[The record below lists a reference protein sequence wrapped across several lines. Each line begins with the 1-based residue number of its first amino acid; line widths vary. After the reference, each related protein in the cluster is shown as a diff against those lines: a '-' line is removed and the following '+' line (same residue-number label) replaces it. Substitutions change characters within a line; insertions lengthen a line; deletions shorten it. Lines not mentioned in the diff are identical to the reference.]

1 MRTVGEVSQ
10 TPTGKITFTA
20 AAIACIALG
29 LWSIRGFI
37 HGSDA
42 IDAANTRIFIDADSL
57 QSFKYTVTPT
67 TSIPVRSPYSGN
79 LSGYPAELCYWTADG
94 QIKDDPTPVLLNSF
108 LHPGSHDPTFCPDC
122 GRLVVAHNPK
132 PRPGDRPPPTRAEY
146 YAQRGMTP

>member
-67 TSIPVRSPYSGN
+67 TSIPVRFAVFGESVR
-79 LSGYPAELCYWTADG
+79 LSRRA
-94 QIKDDPTPVLLNSF
+94 VLLDSGWPNQ
-108 LHPGSHDPTFCPDC
+108 GRPDAC
-122 GRLVVAHNPK
+122 VIEFFSASRLA
-132 PRPGDRPPPTRAEY
+132 
-146 YAQRGMTP
+146 